1 MLKIRLQRPGKSVKG
16 RYHYKIVV
24 MESKLARDSKFL
36 SQLGYYD
43 PSKNILKLD
52 IAGYEKWVKNG
63 AKPTETVASLF
74 RKCKR
79 KAVQ

>member
-1 MLKIRLQRPGKSVKG
+1 
-16 RYHYKIVV
+16 
-24 MESKLARDSKFL
+24 L

-43 PSKNILKLD
+43 PSKDILKLD
-52 IAGYEKWVKNG
+52 ITGYEKWVKNG

-79 KAVQ
+79 KAVSDK